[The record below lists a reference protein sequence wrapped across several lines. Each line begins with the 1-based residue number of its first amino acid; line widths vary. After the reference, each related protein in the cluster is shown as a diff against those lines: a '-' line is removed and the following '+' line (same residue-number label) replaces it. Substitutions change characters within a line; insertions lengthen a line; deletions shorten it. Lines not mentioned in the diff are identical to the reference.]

1 MGRSVPQ
8 NRASPSFVTG
18 LLLLLLALLLPGCSE
33 TTNIMGFIAA
43 PGTEHDAGAL
53 LSRSRIRL
61 DAGDYAGA
69 LRDAEASL
77 ALAPDCGPCAVQV
90 GYCHLGVAG
99 LDMFQL
105 ARKLI
110 EKNEVAEETSGA
122 LGSRGGSKVFGRLA
136 SSADSNASGQLASL
150 ASLVGLGSSDY
161 EAITLPGNRQGE
173 LEGAPTSGPFRDLPV
188 YLPKNSV
195 EARDSDS
202 PTLYHI
208 ARATLVLC
216 PFMPASVK
224 ILGEQP
230 DIRHGAESCQTDEEI
245 GRPGSNALFVWAV
258 AHLVE
263 AIAFHQVVLYTQDG
277 VTPNLQKRAAILES
291 RSEIPSLTEYV
302 KAVKDLAAVVDIIL
316 PTDAGAARASMLTAM
331 FNDLQTVSLAFQ
343 NMAAVPEDVSK
354 GIVDAI
360 AELQGQKDKIGS
372 AGGSADG
379 KDQGAVAFKDQLTEG
394 MATELKKQI
403 SSKID
408 SGQLNEQERTDLC
421 SAYRQISTQS
431 FASCDTP

>member
-8 NRASPSFVTG
+8 NRAVASFVRG
-18 LLLLLLALLLPGCSE
+18 LPLLLALLLPGCSE
-33 TTNIMGFIAA
+33 STNIMGLIAA
-43 PGTEHDAGAL
+43 SSTAQDAGAL

-61 DAGDYAGA
+61 DAGDYEGA

-77 ALAPDCGPCAVQV
+77 ALAPDCGACAVQV

-105 ARKLI
+105 ARKLM
-110 EKNEVAEETSGA
+110 EKNEAGEDGAAPLTSA
-122 LGSRGGSKVFGRLA
+122 
-136 SSADSNASGQLASL
+136 ADSNASGQLASL
-150 ASLVGLGSSDY
+150 ASLVGLGPSDY
-161 EAITLPGNRQGE
+161 AAITLPGNRLGE
-173 LEGAPTSGPFRDLPV
+173 LEGAPGSGPFRDLPV

-195 EARDSDS
+195 DARDSDS
-202 PTLYHI
+202 PTLFHI

-224 ILGEQP
+224 ILGEQA
-230 DIRHGAESCQTDEEI
+230 DIRHGAESCQADEEI
-245 GRPGSNALFVWAV
+245 GKPGSNALFVWAV

-316 PTDAGAARASMLTAM
+316 PTDVGAARASMLTAM

-372 AGGSADG
+372 GSGGSADG

-408 SGQLNEQERTDLC
+408 SGQLSEQERTDLC
-421 SAYRQISTQS
+421 SAYRQISTQA

>member
-18 LLLLLLALLLPGCSE
+18 LPLLLALLLPGCSE
-33 TTNIMGFIAA
+33 STNIMGFIAA

-61 DAGDYAGA
+61 DDGDYAGA

-110 EKNEVAEETSGA
+110 EKNEVEEEASGA
-122 LGSRGGSKVFGRLA
+122 LASRGDSKVVGRLA
-136 SSADSNASGQLASL
+136 SSGDSNASGQLASL

-161 EAITLPGNRQGE
+161 ESITLPGNRQGE

-224 ILGEQP
+224 ILGDQP

-245 GRPGSNALFVWAV
+245 SRPGSNALFVWAV

>member
-1 MGRSVPQ
+1 MG
-8 NRASPSFVTG
+8 
-18 LLLLLLALLLPGCSE
+18 L
-33 TTNIMGFIAA
+33 IAA
-43 PGTEHDAGAL
+43 PNTQHDAGAL

-61 DAGDYAGA
+61 DAGDYEGA

-77 ALAPDCGPCAVQV
+77 TLAPDCGACAVQV

-110 EKNEVAEETSGA
+110 EKNEASDESGA
-122 LGSRGGSKVFGRLA
+122 ELA
-136 SSADSNASGQLASL
+136 STEGSNASGQLTSL
-150 ASLVGLGSSDY
+150 ASLVGLGPDDY
-161 EAITLPGNRQGE
+161 EAITLPGNRLGE
-173 LEGAPTSGPFRDLPV
+173 LEGAPASGPFRDLPV
-188 YLPKNSV
+188 YLPKNSA
-195 EARDSDS
+195 EARASDS

-208 ARATLVLC
+208 ARAAFVLC

-224 ILGEQP
+224 ILGDQP
-230 DIRHGAESCQTDEEI
+230 DMRHAAESCQADEEI
-245 GRPGSNALFVWAV
+245 DKAGSNALFVWAV

-316 PTDAGAARASMLTAM
+316 PTDASAARASMLTAM

-343 NMAAVPEDVSK
+343 NMAAVPADVSK

-372 AGGSADG
+372 AGGSAEG

-408 SGQLNEQERTDLC
+408 SGQLNDQERTDLC

>member
-1 MGRSVPQ
+1 
-8 NRASPSFVTG
+8 
-18 LLLLLLALLLPGCSE
+18 LLLPGCSE
-33 TTNIMGFIAA
+33 STNIMGLIAA
-43 PGTEHDAGAL
+43 PGTAHDAGAL

-61 DAGDYAGA
+61 DAGDNEGA

-77 ALAPDCGPCAVQV
+77 DLAQDCGACAVQV
-90 GYCHLGVAG
+90 GYCHLAVAG

-110 EKNEVAEETSGA
+110 EKNEADDESAAELVAAEGN
-122 LGSRGGSKVFGRLA
+122 
-136 SSADSNASGQLASL
+136 NASGQLASL
-150 ASLVGLGSSDY
+150 ASLVGLGPADY
-161 EAITLPGNRQGE
+161 EAITLPGNSLGE
-173 LEGAPTSGPFRDLPV
+173 LEGAPSTGPFRDLPV

-202 PTLYHI
+202 STLYHI
-208 ARATLVLC
+208 ARATFILC

-224 ILGEQP
+224 ILGELP
-230 DIRHGAESCQTDEEI
+230 DIRHAAESCQTDEEI
-245 GRPGSNALFVWAV
+245 SKAGSNALFVWAV

-291 RSEIPSLTEYV
+291 RSEISSLTEYV

-343 NMAAVPEDVSK
+343 NMAAVPQDVSK

-360 AELQGQKDKIGS
+360 ADLQGQKDKIGS
-372 AGGSADG
+372 GAGGGAEG
-379 KDQGAVAFKDQLTEG
+379 KDQGAVAFKDQLTDG

-408 SGQLNEQERTDLC
+408 SGQLSEQERTDLC

>member
-8 NRASPSFVTG
+8 NRAIPSFVTG
-18 LLLLLLALLLPGCSE
+18 LPLLLALLLPGCSE
-33 TTNIMGFIAA
+33 STNIMGLIAA
-43 PGTEHDAGAL
+43 PNVTHDAGAL

-61 DAGDYAGA
+61 DAGDYEGA
-69 LRDAEASL
+69 LHDAEASL
-77 ALAPDCGPCAVQV
+77 ALAPDCGACAVQV

-110 EKNEVAEETSGA
+110 EKNETSEDNGTA
-122 LGSRGGSKVFGRLA
+122 LA
-136 SSADSNASGQLASL
+136 STPDSNASGQLASL
-150 ASLVGLGSSDY
+150 ASLVGLGPSDY
-161 EAITLPGNRQGE
+161 EAITLPGNRLGE
-173 LEGAPTSGPFRDLPV
+173 LEGAPSSGPFRDLPV
-188 YLPKNSV
+188 YLPKNSAL
-195 EARDSDS
+195 ARAADS

-230 DIRHGAESCQTDEEI
+230 DIRHAAESCQTDEEI
-245 GRPGSNALFVWAV
+245 DKAGGNALFVWAV

-316 PTDAGAARASMLTAM
+316 PTDASAARASMLTAM

-343 NMAAVPEDVSK
+343 NMAAVPADVSK

-372 AGGSADG
+372 AGGSTEG

-408 SGQLNEQERTDLC
+408 SGQLSEQERTDLC

>member
-1 MGRSVPQ
+1 
-8 NRASPSFVTG
+8 
-18 LLLLLLALLLPGCSE
+18 
-33 TTNIMGFIAA
+33 
-43 PGTEHDAGAL
+43 
-53 LSRSRIRL
+53 
-61 DAGDYAGA
+61 
-69 LRDAEASL
+69 
-77 ALAPDCGPCAVQV
+77 
-90 GYCHLGVAG
+90 
-99 LDMFQL
+99 
-105 ARKLI
+105 
-110 EKNEVAEETSGA
+110 
-122 LGSRGGSKVFGRLA
+122 
-136 SSADSNASGQLASL
+136 
-150 ASLVGLGSSDY
+150 
-161 EAITLPGNRQGE
+161 
-173 LEGAPTSGPFRDLPV
+173 
-188 YLPKNSV
+188 
-195 EARDSDS
+195 
-202 PTLYHI
+202 
-208 ARATLVLC
+208 
-216 PFMPASVK
+216 
-224 ILGEQP
+224 
-230 DIRHGAESCQTDEEI
+230 
-245 GRPGSNALFVWAV
+245 VWAV